1 MIIIC
6 SIFHSTARRVWRRGW
21 RVEGVVRRKG
31 RSIKPSS
38 YRPLLSV
45 YHQLQHPQQ
54 IFYCG
59 HKESRNWGFML
70 LGFEKSILLQGSY
83 RLEYAVVS
91 SVHGR
96 LKLGKP
102 ENRDKIQRPNIGE
115 SGRDRTRHHHQ
126 PPPQQHHQRGAR
138 LSRRR
143 QSDQNFRGVDLLEH
157 LVNDENGDEND
168 YEKPFY

>member
-1 MIIIC
+1 M
-6 SIFHSTARRVWRRGW
+6 WRRGW
-21 RVEGVVRRKG
+21 REEGVVRRKG

-38 YRPLLSV
+38 YRPSCQCIICNTYSRFLILV
-45 YHQLQHPQQ
+45 T
-54 IFYCG
+54 
-59 HKESRNWGFML
+59 RNWGFKL

-102 ENRDKIQRPNIGE
+102 EQPASRDKIQRPNIGE

-168 YEKPFY
+168 YEKPLY